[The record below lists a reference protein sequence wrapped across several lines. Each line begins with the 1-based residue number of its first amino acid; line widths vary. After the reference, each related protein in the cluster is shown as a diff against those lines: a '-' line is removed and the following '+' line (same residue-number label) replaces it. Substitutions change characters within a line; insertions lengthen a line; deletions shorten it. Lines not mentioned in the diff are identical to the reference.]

1 MLTKNIRFKNFVIKS
16 KKQKVKKIFE
26 NLKKDYFDGKLKLLS
41 CLSKN
46 YKYSFNKKL
55 ITKYKNYNYFRVIG
69 MGGSILGA
77 EAIYNFLSHKIKKN
91 FIFLNNNNIESN
103 LKIKLISYQTS

>member
-55 ITKYKNYNYFRVIG
+55 ITNIRIIIISELLEWEDQYLERK
-69 MGGSILGA
+69 L
-77 EAIYNFLSHKIKKN
+77 
-91 FIFLNNNNIESN
+91 FIIF
-103 LKIKLISYQTS
+103 